1 MDLLVMGVLSAV
13 LIAAIV
19 HVLMVRDLGSQ
30 AMLLEFGF
38 MVFVALLV
46 TLGSTIRT
54 EVLFDV
60 LLIASVVGF
69 LITMGL
75 ARLLTRGQR

>member
-1 MDLLVMGVLSAV
+1 MDLVVMIVLTAV
-13 LIAAIV
+13 LVASIV
-19 HVLMVRDLGSQ
+19 RMVMVRDLGAQ

-46 TLGSTIRT
+46 TLGSTLRT
-54 EVLFDV
+54 DIVFDV
-60 LLIASVVGF
+60 LLVASVIGF
-69 LITMGL
+69 LFTMSL

>member
-1 MDLLVMGVLSAV
+1 MDLVVMVVLTAV
-13 LIAAIV
+13 LVAAIV
-19 HVLMVRDLGSQ
+19 RILMVRDLGSQ
-30 AMLLEFGF
+30 AVILEFGF

-46 TLGSTIRT
+46 TLGSAARV

-69 LITMGL
+69 LFTMSL

>member
-19 HVLMVRDLGSQ
+19 RVLMVRDLGSQ

>member
-1 MDLLVMGVLSAV
+1 MDLLVMLVLSAV
-13 LIAAIV
+13 LVAAIV
-19 HVLMVRDLGSQ
+19 RTLMVRDLGSQ

-46 TLGSTIRT
+46 TLGSAART